1 MEVEK
6 LVSLNIASDW
16 NLISGERSGSRS
28 FESEAGSEPGNVLAF
43 SRALDCRYRL
53 SQRLSA

>member
-16 NLISGERSGSRS
+16 NLISGERRGGRS
-28 FESEAGSEPGNVLAF
+28 FES
-43 SRALDCRYRL
+43 
-53 SQRLSA
+53 